1 MRAECRI
8 CMTMLILGCG
18 QDPPK
23 STPLPT
29 PELSALTVILA
40 AGDGLEPR
48 SLIVSD
54 GFLLLEGCAMG
65 TGASLFLGEDTEL
78 SGLETTLLGGN
89 WCGLNLNLGQDS
101 ELKAI
106 THRGDWLAVPLT
118 GTEIALQWQ
127 EGFSVDGQS
136 FILELGSPG
145 WLNSSA
151 LGMDG
156 TADITLASDD
166 PNTAMIIASLQTS
179 TTLFEDLDG
188 NGVLSTSEREAV
200 RAYAVTE
207 TEEDTGSPDTGQPAD
222 EDTGMQDTAAD

>member
-1 MRAECRI
+1 
-8 CMTMLILGCG
+8 
-18 QDPPK
+18 
-23 STPLPT
+23 
-29 PELSALTVILA
+29 
-40 AGDGLEPR
+40 
-48 SLIVSD
+48 
-54 GFLLLEGCAMG
+54 MG
-65 TGASLFLGEDTEL
+65 TGASLFLGEDAEF

-106 THRGDWLAVPLT
+106 THRGDWLNAPLA

-127 EGFSVDGQS
+127 DGFSVDGQS
-136 FILELGSPG
+136 FILELGNPG

-156 TADITLASDD
+156 TEDITLTSDD
-166 PNTAMIIASLQTS
+166 PSTAMIVASLQTS

-207 TEEDTGSPDTGQPAD
+207 TDEDTGSPDTGHPAD
-222 EDTGMQDTAAD
+222 GDTGVQDTGTD